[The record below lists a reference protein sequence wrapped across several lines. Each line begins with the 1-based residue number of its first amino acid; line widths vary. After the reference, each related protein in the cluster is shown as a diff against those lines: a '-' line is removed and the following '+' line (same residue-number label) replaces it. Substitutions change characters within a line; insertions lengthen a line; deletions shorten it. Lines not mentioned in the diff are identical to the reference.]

1 MTMTAISPELRERIQ
16 DVIDGDNILGLPWLQ
31 FSPCECDA
39 IARNLL
45 RYHAELEITDEMIE
59 SEVEIFYNA

>member
-1 MTMTAISPELRERIQ
+1 MTTISPELRERIQ
-16 DVIDGDNILGLPWLQ
+16 DVLDGDNILGLPWLQ
-31 FSPCECDA
+31 FSPGECDA

-45 RYHAELEITDEMIE
+45 RYHAENEITDELIE